1 MQILL
6 ANAKII
12 FEKSEVRPLTTPRFQ
27 ATADELAM
35 EMASYDIDML
45 AKELDCSRTLAA
57 ENWRRYQNF
66 FTAEKLPA
74 IMAYNGQAYKHLKA
88 KTLSGEALRFGQD
101 HLWITC
107 FLYGLLRPM
116 DAIVPYRMERPSHLK
131 SAREECKAY
140 HIHNERKV
148 ALTDALIDSVKA
160 DPSLRQVQDKH
171 CSVQVPTL
179 VHLSTEEYEHLFD
192 WKRVMAEVKVIHP
205 LFYVR
210 QKNGS
215 LKMQAVWAKSCRGAM
230 VRYILSNKITDPEEL
245 KAFSYEGFEYNP
257 NLGEDAYPH
266 FVREL

>member
-6 ANAKII
+6 ANAKIMNTD
-12 FEKSEVRPLTTPRFQ
+12 SEVLPLTTPMCQ
-27 ATADELAM
+27 SVANELAA
-35 EMASYDIDML
+35 EMALLDIDTL
-45 AKELDCSRTLAA
+45 AKELDCSRALAA

-66 FTAEKLPA
+66 HVAEKLPA

-88 KTLSGEALRFGQD
+88 KNLSEDALNFGQQ

-116 DAIVPYRMERPSHLK
+116 DAIVPYRMEHCVRLAMTEDKPINTFWK
-131 SAREECKAY
+131 DK
-140 HIHNERKV
+140 
-148 ALTDALIDSVKA
+148 LTEVLIDSVKS
-160 DPSLRQVQDKH
+160 DDGI
-171 CSVQVPTL
+171 L

-192 WKRVMAEVKVIHP
+192 WKRVCQEVKVIHP

-210 QKNGS
+210 QKYGG

-230 VRYILSNKITDPEEL
+230 VRFILNHQITDPEEL
-245 KAFSYEGFEYNP
+245 MSFSYEGFEYDP
-257 NLGEDAYPH
+257 NLGEELYPH

>member
-6 ANAKII
+6 ANAKIMY
-12 FEKSEVRPLTTPRFQ
+12 EESEVKSLTQPMFQ
-27 ATADELAM
+27 SAANELAM
-35 EMASYDIDML
+35 EMASLDIDTL
-45 AKELDCSRTLAA
+45 ARELDCSRSIAA

-88 KTLSGEALRFGQD
+88 KTFSEEALRFGQE

-116 DAIVPYRMERPSHLK
+116 DAIVPYRMEHCVKL
-131 SAREECKAY
+131 E
-140 HIHNERKV
+140 
-148 ALTDALIDSVKA
+148 LTGDKPINTFWKDKLTNVLIDSVKA
-160 DPSLRQVQDKH
+160 DPSTG
-171 CSVQVPTL
+171 SGQVPTL

-192 WKRVMAEVKVIHP
+192 WKHVMQEVKVIHP

-210 QKNGS
+210 QKDGS

-230 VRYILSNKITDPEEL
+230 VRFILQNQITNPEEL
-245 KAFSYEGFEYNP
+245 KTFSYEGFEYNP
-257 NLGEDAYPH
+257 NLGEDLYPH
-266 FVREL
+266 FVRE